1 MLLFWAK
8 TRPYLSKRYFFL
20 ISSISSNWFSYTQ
33 QKEKNMLKRLF
44 IDHPKSVN
52 ETYIH
57 HFFTSISF
65 SMKLFKAAIACFI
78 HALVPGLCIKTG
90 SKAIT
95 ELHVKMVTFRVKGS
109 SKATSNTQVEAAIE
123 YMI

>member
-1 MLLFWAK
+1 M
-8 TRPYLSKRYFFL
+8 
-20 ISSISSNWFSYTQ
+20 
-33 QKEKNMLKRLF
+33 
-44 IDHPKSVN
+44 
-52 ETYIH
+52 
-57 HFFTSISF
+57 SF

-95 ELHVKMVTFRVKGS
+95 ELHVKMVTFRVESNNDVASTEQTEGS
-109 SKATSNTQVEAAIE
+109 IE

>member
-1 MLLFWAK
+1 
-8 TRPYLSKRYFFL
+8 
-20 ISSISSNWFSYTQ
+20 
-33 QKEKNMLKRLF
+33 MLKQLF

-52 ETYIH
+52 ETYIQ
-57 HFFTSISF
+57 HFFTSMSF

-95 ELHVKMVTFRVKGS
+95 ELHVKMVTFRVESNNDVASTEQTEGS
-109 SKATSNTQVEAAIE
+109 IE

>member
-1 MLLFWAK
+1 MFK
-8 TRPYLSKRYFFL
+8 
-20 ISSISSNWFSYTQ
+20 Q
-33 QKEKNMLKRLF
+33 LF

-52 ETYIH
+52 ETYIQ
-57 HFFTSISF
+57 HFFTAMSF

-109 SKATSNTQVEAAIE
+109 SETASNGKLEGSIE

>member
-1 MLLFWAK
+1 
-8 TRPYLSKRYFFL
+8 
-20 ISSISSNWFSYTQ
+20 
-33 QKEKNMLKRLF
+33 MLKQLF
-44 IDHPKSVN
+44 IDHPKTVN
-52 ETYIH
+52 ETYIQ
-57 HFFTSISF
+57 HFFTAMSF

-109 SKATSNTQVEAAIE
+109 SNADSNSQLEGSIE

>member
-1 MLLFWAK
+1 MFK
-8 TRPYLSKRYFFL
+8 K
-20 ISSISSNWFSYTQ
+20 
-33 QKEKNMLKRLF
+33 LF
-44 IDHPKSVN
+44 INHPKSVN
-52 ETYIH
+52 ETYIQ
-57 HFFTSISF
+57 HFFTAMSF

-109 SKATSNTQVEAAIE
+109 SEVTSNTQSEGSIE

>member
-1 MLLFWAK
+1 MFK
-8 TRPYLSKRYFFL
+8 
-20 ISSISSNWFSYTQ
+20 Q
-33 QKEKNMLKRLF
+33 LF

-52 ETYIH
+52 ENYIQ
-57 HFFTSISF
+57 HFFTAMSF
-65 SMKLFKAAIACFI
+65 SLKLFKAAIACFI
-78 HALVPGLCIKTG
+78 HALVPGFCIKTG

-109 SKATSNTQVEAAIE
+109 NEDDSKGQFEGSIE

>member
-1 MLLFWAK
+1 
-8 TRPYLSKRYFFL
+8 
-20 ISSISSNWFSYTQ
+20 
-33 QKEKNMLKRLF
+33 MLKQLF
-44 IDHPKSVN
+44 IDHPKTVN
-52 ETYIH
+52 ETYIQ
-57 HFFTSISF
+57 HFFTAMSF

-95 ELHVKMVTFRVKGS
+95 ELHVKMVTFRVK
-109 SKATSNTQVEAAIE
+109 SNNEAATNEQPEGSIE

>member
-1 MLLFWAK
+1 
-8 TRPYLSKRYFFL
+8 
-20 ISSISSNWFSYTQ
+20 
-33 QKEKNMLKRLF
+33 
-44 IDHPKSVN
+44 
-52 ETYIH
+52 
-57 HFFTSISF
+57 
-65 SMKLFKAAIACFI
+65 MKLFKAAIACFI

-109 SKATSNTQVEAAIE
+109 SEAATNRQPEGSIV

>member
-1 MLLFWAK
+1 MFK
-8 TRPYLSKRYFFL
+8 
-20 ISSISSNWFSYTQ
+20 Q
-33 QKEKNMLKRLF
+33 LF
-44 IDHPKSVN
+44 IDHPKAVD
-52 ETYIH
+52 ETYVQ
-57 HFFTSISF
+57 HFCTAMSF

-78 HALVPGLCIKTG
+78 HALVPGFCVKTG

-109 SKATSNTQVEAAIE
+109 SEATADEQIESSIE

>member
-1 MLLFWAK
+1 
-8 TRPYLSKRYFFL
+8 
-20 ISSISSNWFSYTQ
+20 
-33 QKEKNMLKRLF
+33 MLKQLF

-52 ETYIH
+52 ETYIQ
-57 HFFTSISF
+57 HFFTAMSF

-78 HALVPGLCIKTG
+78 HALVPGFCIKTG

-95 ELHVKMVTFRVKGS
+95 ELHIEMVTFRVKS
-109 SKATSNTQVEAAIE
+109 TSETTSNKKLEDSIE

>member
-1 MLLFWAK
+1 
-8 TRPYLSKRYFFL
+8 
-20 ISSISSNWFSYTQ
+20 
-33 QKEKNMLKRLF
+33 MLKQLF

-57 HFFTSISF
+57 HFFTSMSF

-78 HALVPGLCIKTG
+78 HALVPGLCVKTG

-95 ELHVKMVTFRVKGS
+95 ELHVKMVTFRVKGNS
-109 SKATSNTQVEAAIE
+109 EIDSKEPIDGTIE

>member
-1 MLLFWAK
+1 MFK
-8 TRPYLSKRYFFL
+8 
-20 ISSISSNWFSYTQ
+20 Q
-33 QKEKNMLKRLF
+33 LF

-52 ETYIH
+52 ETYIQ
-57 HFFTSISF
+57 HFFTAMSF
-65 SMKLFKAAIACFI
+65 SMKLFKAAIASFI

-95 ELHVKMVTFRVKGS
+95 ELHVKMVTFRVKDS
-109 SKATSNTQVEAAIE
+109 SEVTSNTQPEGSIE

>member
-1 MLLFWAK
+1 MFK
-8 TRPYLSKRYFFL
+8 K
-20 ISSISSNWFSYTQ
+20 
-33 QKEKNMLKRLF
+33 LF
-44 IDHPKSVN
+44 INHPKSVN
-52 ETYIH
+52 ETYIQ
-57 HFFTSISF
+57 HFFTAISF

-95 ELHVKMVTFRVKGS
+95 ELHVKMVTFRVKGNS
-109 SKATSNTQVEAAIE
+109 EVTSNAQSEGSIE

>member
-1 MLLFWAK
+1 MFK
-8 TRPYLSKRYFFL
+8 
-20 ISSISSNWFSYTQ
+20 Q
-33 QKEKNMLKRLF
+33 LF

-52 ETYIH
+52 ETYTQ
-57 HFFTSISF
+57 HFFTAMSF
-65 SMKLFKAAIACFI
+65 SMKLFQAAIACFI
-78 HALVPGLCIKTG
+78 HALVPGFCVKTG

-109 SKATSNTQVEAAIE
+109 AEEASNKQADGSIE

>member
-1 MLLFWAK
+1 
-8 TRPYLSKRYFFL
+8 
-20 ISSISSNWFSYTQ
+20 
-33 QKEKNMLKRLF
+33 MLKQLF

-52 ETYIH
+52 ETYIQ
-57 HFFTSISF
+57 HFFTSMIF
-65 SMKLFKAAIACFI
+65 SIKLFKAAIACFI

-95 ELHVKMVTFRVKGS
+95 ELHVKMVTFRVESNNDVASTEQTEGS
-109 SKATSNTQVEAAIE
+109 IE

>member
-1 MLLFWAK
+1 
-8 TRPYLSKRYFFL
+8 
-20 ISSISSNWFSYTQ
+20 
-33 QKEKNMLKRLF
+33 MLKQLF
-44 IDHPKSVN
+44 IDHPKTVN
-52 ETYIH
+52 ETYIQ
-57 HFFTSISF
+57 HFFTAMSF

-78 HALVPGLCIKTG
+78 HAFVPGLCIKTG

-109 SKATSNTQVEAAIE
+109 SEAATNRQPEGSIE

>member
-1 MLLFWAK
+1 MFK
-8 TRPYLSKRYFFL
+8 
-20 ISSISSNWFSYTQ
+20 Q
-33 QKEKNMLKRLF
+33 LF

-52 ETYIH
+52 ETYVH
-57 HFFTSISF
+57 HFFTSMSF
-65 SMKLFKAAIACFI
+65 SMKLFKAATACFI

-95 ELHVKMVTFRVKGS
+95 ELHIKMVTFRIKGKS
-109 SKATSNTQVEAAIE
+109 EEAANGNLEGSIE

>member
-1 MLLFWAK
+1 
-8 TRPYLSKRYFFL
+8 
-20 ISSISSNWFSYTQ
+20 
-33 QKEKNMLKRLF
+33 MLKQLF

-52 ETYIH
+52 ETYLQ
-57 HFFTSISF
+57 HFFTSMSF

-95 ELHVKMVTFRVKGS
+95 QLHVKMVTFRIKGS
-109 SKATSNTQVEAAIE
+109 SETVSNEHLEGSIE

>member
-1 MLLFWAK
+1 MFK
-8 TRPYLSKRYFFL
+8 
-20 ISSISSNWFSYTQ
+20 Q
-33 QKEKNMLKRLF
+33 QF
-44 IDHPKSVN
+44 IDHPKTVN
-52 ETYIH
+52 ETYVQ
-57 HFFTSISF
+57 HFFTAMSF

-109 SKATSNTQVEAAIE
+109 AEEAAKGQFEGSIE

>member
-1 MLLFWAK
+1 
-8 TRPYLSKRYFFL
+8 
-20 ISSISSNWFSYTQ
+20 
-33 QKEKNMLKRLF
+33 MLKRLF

-52 ETYIH
+52 ETYLQ
-57 HFFTSISF
+57 HFFTSMSF
-65 SMKLFKAAIACFI
+65 SMKLFKAAMACFI

-109 SKATSNTQVEAAIE
+109 SDAVSKEQPEDSIE

>member
-1 MLLFWAK
+1 
-8 TRPYLSKRYFFL
+8 
-20 ISSISSNWFSYTQ
+20 
-33 QKEKNMLKRLF
+33 MLKRLF

-52 ETYIH
+52 ETYIQ
-57 HFFTSISF
+57 HFFTSMSF
-65 SMKLFKAAIACFI
+65 SMKLLKAALACFI

-95 ELHVKMVTFRVKGS
+95 ALHVKMVTFRVKGS
-109 SKATSNTQVEAAIE
+109 SEAISKEQPEDSIE

>member
-1 MLLFWAK
+1 
-8 TRPYLSKRYFFL
+8 
-20 ISSISSNWFSYTQ
+20 
-33 QKEKNMLKRLF
+33 MLKRLF
-44 IDHPKSVN
+44 TDHPKSVN
-52 ETYIH
+52 ETYML
-57 HFFTSISF
+57 HFFTSMRF

-95 ELHVKMVTFRVKGS
+95 ELHVKMVTFRVKN
-109 SKATSNTQVEAAIE
+109 SNEAAPKERPEDIIE

>member
-1 MLLFWAK
+1 
-8 TRPYLSKRYFFL
+8 
-20 ISSISSNWFSYTQ
+20 
-33 QKEKNMLKRLF
+33 MLKQLF

-52 ETYIH
+52 ETYIQ
-57 HFFTSISF
+57 HFFTSMSF
-65 SMKLFKAAIACFI
+65 SMKLFKAATACFI

-95 ELHVKMVTFRVKGS
+95 ELHVKMVTFRVESNNDVASTEQTEGS
-109 SKATSNTQVEAAIE
+109 IE